1 MLRVYKYRIY
11 RSWYGVN
18 LIKTGRFAPNV
29 VRTTTGT
36 SMQLAALPT
45 ERGKVKPVDC
55 PLVDD
60 RPRILKSN
68 GRKKQ
73 EKRGGIGFF
82 EAAKSLVLR

>member
-1 MLRVYKYRIY
+1 MK
-11 RSWYGVN
+11 
-18 LIKTGRFAPNV
+18 
-29 VRTTTGT
+29 
-36 SMQLAALPT
+36 ALPT